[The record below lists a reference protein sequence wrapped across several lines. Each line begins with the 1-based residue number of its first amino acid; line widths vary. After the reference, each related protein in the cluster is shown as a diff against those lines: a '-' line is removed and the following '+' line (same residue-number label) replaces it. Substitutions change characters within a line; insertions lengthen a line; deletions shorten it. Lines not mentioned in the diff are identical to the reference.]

1 MMQVFLN
8 DAIQNLSEAEKTTW
22 YEKRD
27 CEK

>member
-8 DAIQNLSEAEKTTW
+8 DAIQNLSEVEKTTW

-27 CEK
+27 FEK

>member
-27 CEK
+27 YEK